1 MTHHAR
7 PPRQGQVDMM
17 VKRVGHGES
26 KLVMTVTSK
35 NVNIHR
41 DVFVPCTA
49 QFVMEIGE
57 FAKRISLPVGQ
68 HSEWTVEG
76 IMNVSLSIDEGRA
89 DLGDLHT
96 TKVYVLN
103 EVS

>member
-1 MTHHAR
+1 
-7 PPRQGQVDMM
+7 M

-26 KLVMTVTSK
+26 RLVLTVTST
-35 NVNIHR
+35 NVNIHKA
-41 DVFVPCTA
+41 VFMPCKA

-57 FAKRISLPVGQ
+57 FDKRISLPIGQ
-68 HSEWTVEG
+68 YEEWKVEG
-76 IMNVSLSIDEGRA
+76 IMNLSLSINEGRA

-103 EVS
+103 KVS